1 MKKWYSIIFE
11 ADADGLLLSM
21 LVPINDINGGKFE
34 YTQEVAID
42 GVAYDAVVKGF
53 MPDDK
58 KYIYFA
64 RVELYLFD
72 DDKHIRDCHIV
83 KTIEFEL

>member
-21 LVPINDINGGKFE
+21 LVPVNDIYGGKFE

-42 GVAYDAVVKGF
+42 GVAYDAVVKGYT
-53 MPDDK
+53 PDK
-58 KYIYFA
+58 KDIYFA

-83 KTIEFEL
+83 KTLEFEL